1 MERRAVTIGSVVLDG
16 RRAAVTG
23 VELIAAAL
31 AAGAA
36 AGITDTTSG
45 AMRDAYV
52 GLRELVRRRLAG
64 RAGQAV
70 QALDMADTDP
80 VVWEAR
86 LGEELA
92 GSGTDRDDE
101 VLAAAR
107 QLLARL
113 DPAGAQAGKYSVDL
127 REAKGVMVGD
137 QNAQTNF
144 FS

>member
-1 MERRAVTIGSVVLDG
+1 ME

-45 AMRDAYV
+45 ALRDAYV

-64 RAGQAV
+64 RGGQAL
-70 QALDMADTDP
+70 QALDSEETSPA
-80 VVWEAR
+80 VWQAR
-86 LGEELA
+86 LGKELVDFGA
-92 GSGTDRDDE
+92 DRDDQ

-107 QLLARL
+107 HLLARL
-113 DPAGAQAGKYSVDL
+113 DPAGAHAGKYSVDL
-127 REAKGVMVGD
+127 REARGVMVGD
-137 QNAQTNF
+137 QNTQTNT